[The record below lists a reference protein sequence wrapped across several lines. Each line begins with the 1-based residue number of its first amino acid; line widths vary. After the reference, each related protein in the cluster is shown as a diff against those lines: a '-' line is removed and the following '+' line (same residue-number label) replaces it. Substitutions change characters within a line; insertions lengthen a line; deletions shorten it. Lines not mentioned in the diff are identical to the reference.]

1 MAKRTSRVAW
11 ILSGLLTVALVSG
24 LGTML
29 HQGVTV
35 GNLEIRARLT
45 DRWTTGTGH
54 IFSCGPGNNS
64 ASTSVLNLGF
74 LAVDMMR
81 LYHGR

>member
-1 MAKRTSRVAW
+1 MAKRRNRVPW

-29 HQGVTV
+29 HHGVTV
-35 GNLEIRARLT
+35 GNLEIRARPT
-45 DRWTTGTGH
+45 DRWTTGTEHH
-54 IFSCGPGNNS
+54 IGCGPGNNS
-64 ASTSVLNLGF
+64 LSTSVLNLGF